1 MKIEKYELTKK
12 NIYNVYLSNG
22 EVLELNGKVI
32 TDNELLIKKDID
44 NELYDKLK
52 RDNTIC
58 ILVDTS
64 VKYIDRRLR
73 SINELRDY
81 LKNKEEDTII
91 IEEVIDKLIDYKYL
105 DDDRFTKAFIK
116 DKLNFTNW
124 GDYKI
129 KNELKRLGVNEEIIY
144 NNMTSIDDNIF
155 YERINKI
162 IDKKRSD
169 QHKRNLF
176 KPLKTKQEII
186 NSHNPNHWIISKIP
200 HIKWF
205 TEPHGRKMFTKFYRR
220 LATEQKLLRRS
231 EEVIQI
237 GKKTIKFKGIG
248 IPIR

>member
-1 MKIEKYELTKK
+1 MRIEKYELTKK

-58 ILVDTS
+58 MLMDTS

-129 KNELKRLGVNEEIIY
+129 KNELKRLGVNEEVIY
-144 NNMTSIDDNIF
+144 NNISNIDDNIY

-162 IDKKRSD
+162 IDKDISINKKYSGI
-169 QHKRNLF
+169 K
-176 KPLKTKQEII
+176 LKNKIYNHLLTLGYSKEKVISII
-186 NSHNPNHWIISKIP
+186 NNYN
-200 HIKWF
+200 F
-205 TEPHGRKMFTKFYRR
+205 
-220 LATEQKLLRRS
+220 
-231 EEVIQI
+231 
-237 GKKTIKFKGIG
+237 
-248 IPIR
+248 

>member
-44 NELYDKLK
+44 NELYNKLK

-64 VKYIDRRLR
+64 IKYIDRRLR

-144 NNMTSIDDNIF
+144 NNISNIDNNIY
-155 YERINKI
+155 YERISKI
-162 IDKKRSD
+162 IDKDISTNK
-169 QHKRNLF
+169 KYNGI
-176 KPLKTKQEII
+176 KLKNKIYNHLLTLGYSKEKVISII
-186 NSHNPNHWIISKIP
+186 NNYN
-200 HIKWF
+200 F
-205 TEPHGRKMFTKFYRR
+205 
-220 LATEQKLLRRS
+220 
-231 EEVIQI
+231 
-237 GKKTIKFKGIG
+237 
-248 IPIR
+248 

>member
-1 MKIEKYELTKK
+1 MRIEKYELTKK
-12 NIYNVYLSNG
+12 NVYNVYLSNG

-32 TDNELLIKKDID
+32 TDNELLIKKEID

-64 VKYIDRRLR
+64 IKYIDRRLR

-81 LKNKEEDTII
+81 LKNKEEDTTI
-91 IEEVIDKLIDYKYL
+91 IEEVIDKLIDNKYL

-144 NNMTSIDDNIF
+144 NNMINIDDNIY

-162 IDKKRSD
+162 INKDISTNKKYNGI
-169 QHKRNLF
+169 K
-176 KPLKTKQEII
+176 LKNKIYNHLLTLGYSKEKVISII
-186 NSHNPNHWIISKIP
+186 NNYN
-200 HIKWF
+200 F
-205 TEPHGRKMFTKFYRR
+205 
-220 LATEQKLLRRS
+220 
-231 EEVIQI
+231 
-237 GKKTIKFKGIG
+237 
-248 IPIR
+248 

>member
-58 ILVDTS
+58 MLMDTS

-91 IEEVIDKLIDYKYL
+91 IEEVIDKLINYKYL

-144 NNMTSIDDNIF
+144 NNISNVDDNIY

-162 IDKKRSD
+162 IDKDISINKKYSGI
-169 QHKRNLF
+169 K
-176 KPLKTKQEII
+176 LKNKIYNHLLTLGYSKEKVISII
-186 NSHNPNHWIISKIP
+186 NNYN
-200 HIKWF
+200 F
-205 TEPHGRKMFTKFYRR
+205 
-220 LATEQKLLRRS
+220 
-231 EEVIQI
+231 
-237 GKKTIKFKGIG
+237 
-248 IPIR
+248 

>member
-1 MKIEKYELTKK
+1 MRIEKYELTKK

-32 TDNELLIKKDID
+32 TDNELLIKKEID

-58 ILVDTS
+58 MLVDTS

-73 SINELRDY
+73 SIKELKDY
-81 LKNKEEDTII
+81 LKNKEEDTTIT
-91 IEEVIDKLIDYKYL
+91 EEVIDKLIDNKYL

-144 NNMTSIDDNIF
+144 NNISNIDDNIY
-155 YERINKI
+155 YERIDKI
-162 IDKKRSD
+162 INKDISTNKKYNGI
-169 QHKRNLF
+169 K
-176 KPLKTKQEII
+176 LKNKTYNHLLTLGYSKEKVISII
-186 NSHNPNHWIISKIP
+186 NNYN
-200 HIKWF
+200 F
-205 TEPHGRKMFTKFYRR
+205 
-220 LATEQKLLRRS
+220 
-231 EEVIQI
+231 
-237 GKKTIKFKGIG
+237 
-248 IPIR
+248 

>member
-64 VKYIDRRLR
+64 IKYIDRRLR

-162 IDKKRSD
+162 IDKDISINKKYSGI
-169 QHKRNLF
+169 K
-176 KPLKTKQEII
+176 LKNKIYNHLLTLGYSKEKVISII
-186 NSHNPNHWIISKIP
+186 NNYN
-200 HIKWF
+200 F
-205 TEPHGRKMFTKFYRR
+205 
-220 LATEQKLLRRS
+220 
-231 EEVIQI
+231 
-237 GKKTIKFKGIG
+237 
-248 IPIR
+248 

>member
-1 MKIEKYELTKK
+1 MRIEKYELTKK

-32 TDNELLIKKDID
+32 TDNELLIKKEID
-44 NELYDKLK
+44 NGLYDKLK

-64 VKYIDRRLR
+64 IKYIDRRLR

-144 NNMTSIDDNIF
+144 NNMTSIDDNIY

-162 IDKKRSD
+162 IDKDISTNK
-169 QHKRNLF
+169 KYGGI
-176 KPLKTKQEII
+176 KLKNKIYNHLLTLGYSKEKVISII
-186 NSHNPNHWIISKIP
+186 NNYN
-200 HIKWF
+200 F
-205 TEPHGRKMFTKFYRR
+205 
-220 LATEQKLLRRS
+220 
-231 EEVIQI
+231 
-237 GKKTIKFKGIG
+237 
-248 IPIR
+248 

>member
-58 ILVDTS
+58 ILVNTS

-144 NNMTSIDDNIF
+144 NNISNIDDNIF

-162 IDKKRSD
+162 IDKDISINKKYSGI
-169 QHKRNLF
+169 K
-176 KPLKTKQEII
+176 LKNKIYNHLLTLGYSKEKVISII
-186 NSHNPNHWIISKIP
+186 NNYN
-200 HIKWF
+200 F
-205 TEPHGRKMFTKFYRR
+205 
-220 LATEQKLLRRS
+220 
-231 EEVIQI
+231 
-237 GKKTIKFKGIG
+237 
-248 IPIR
+248 

>member
-1 MKIEKYELTKK
+1 MRIEKYELTKK

-105 DDDRFTKAFIK
+105 DDYRFTKAFIK

-144 NNMTSIDDNIF
+144 NNISNIDDNIY

-162 IDKKRSD
+162 IDKDISINKKYSGI
-169 QHKRNLF
+169 K
-176 KPLKTKQEII
+176 LKNKIYNHLLTLGYSKEKVISII
-186 NSHNPNHWIISKIP
+186 NNYN
-200 HIKWF
+200 F
-205 TEPHGRKMFTKFYRR
+205 
-220 LATEQKLLRRS
+220 
-231 EEVIQI
+231 
-237 GKKTIKFKGIG
+237 
-248 IPIR
+248 

>member
-1 MKIEKYELTKK
+1 MRIEKYELTKK

-124 GDYKI
+124 SDYKI

-144 NNMTSIDDNIF
+144 NNISNIDDNIF

-162 IDKKRSD
+162 IDKDISINKKYSGI
-169 QHKRNLF
+169 K
-176 KPLKTKQEII
+176 LKNKIYNHLLTLGYSKEKVISII
-186 NSHNPNHWIISKIP
+186 NNYN
-200 HIKWF
+200 F
-205 TEPHGRKMFTKFYRR
+205 
-220 LATEQKLLRRS
+220 
-231 EEVIQI
+231 
-237 GKKTIKFKGIG
+237 
-248 IPIR
+248 

>member
-1 MKIEKYELTKK
+1 MRIEKYELTKK

-144 NNMTSIDDNIF
+144 NNMTSIDDNIY

-162 IDKKRSD
+162 IDKDISTNK
-169 QHKRNLF
+169 KYGGI
-176 KPLKTKQEII
+176 KLKNKIYNHLLTLGYSKEKVISII
-186 NSHNPNHWIISKIP
+186 NNYN
-200 HIKWF
+200 F
-205 TEPHGRKMFTKFYRR
+205 
-220 LATEQKLLRRS
+220 
-231 EEVIQI
+231 
-237 GKKTIKFKGIG
+237 
-248 IPIR
+248 

>member
-1 MKIEKYELTKK
+1 MKIEKYELTKN

-58 ILVDTS
+58 MLMDTS

-91 IEEVIDKLIDYKYL
+91 IEEVIDKLINYKYL

-144 NNMTSIDDNIF
+144 NNISNIDDNIY

-162 IDKKRSD
+162 IDKDISINKKYSGI
-169 QHKRNLF
+169 K
-176 KPLKTKQEII
+176 LKNKIYNHLLTLGYSKEKVISII
-186 NSHNPNHWIISKIP
+186 NNYN
-200 HIKWF
+200 F
-205 TEPHGRKMFTKFYRR
+205 
-220 LATEQKLLRRS
+220 
-231 EEVIQI
+231 
-237 GKKTIKFKGIG
+237 
-248 IPIR
+248 

>member
-129 KNELKRLGVNEEIIY
+129 KNDTLIFEYKNVGGICKCECWYRYKLRIRDIKDKF
-144 NNMTSIDDNIF
+144 TSYKLI
-155 YERINKI
+155 
-162 IDKKRSD
+162 
-169 QHKRNLF
+169 
-176 KPLKTKQEII
+176 
-186 NSHNPNHWIISKIP
+186 
-200 HIKWF
+200 
-205 TEPHGRKMFTKFYRR
+205 
-220 LATEQKLLRRS
+220 QK
-231 EEVIQI
+231 
-237 GKKTIKFKGIG
+237 
-248 IPIR
+248 

>member
-32 TDNELLIKKDID
+32 TNNELLIKKDID

-73 SINELRDY
+73 SINELSDY

-144 NNMTSIDDNIF
+144 NNISNIDDNIY

-162 IDKKRSD
+162 IDKDISINKKYSGI
-169 QHKRNLF
+169 K
-176 KPLKTKQEII
+176 LKNKIYNHLLTLGYSKEKVISII
-186 NSHNPNHWIISKIP
+186 NNYN
-200 HIKWF
+200 F
-205 TEPHGRKMFTKFYRR
+205 
-220 LATEQKLLRRS
+220 
-231 EEVIQI
+231 
-237 GKKTIKFKGIG
+237 
-248 IPIR
+248 

>member
-58 ILVDTS
+58 MLMDTS

-144 NNMTSIDDNIF
+144 NNISNIDDNIY

-162 IDKKRSD
+162 IDKYISINKKYSGI
-169 QHKRNLF
+169 K
-176 KPLKTKQEII
+176 LKNKIYNHLLTLGYSKEKVISII
-186 NSHNPNHWIISKIP
+186 NNYN
-200 HIKWF
+200 F
-205 TEPHGRKMFTKFYRR
+205 
-220 LATEQKLLRRS
+220 
-231 EEVIQI
+231 
-237 GKKTIKFKGIG
+237 
-248 IPIR
+248 

>member
-58 ILVDTS
+58 MLMDTS

-144 NNMTSIDDNIF
+144 NNMTGIDDNIY

-162 IDKKRSD
+162 IDKDISTNK
-169 QHKRNLF
+169 KYGGI
-176 KPLKTKQEII
+176 KLKNKIYNHLLTLGYSKEKVISII
-186 NSHNPNHWIISKIP
+186 NNYN
-200 HIKWF
+200 F
-205 TEPHGRKMFTKFYRR
+205 
-220 LATEQKLLRRS
+220 
-231 EEVIQI
+231 
-237 GKKTIKFKGIG
+237 
-248 IPIR
+248 

>member
-1 MKIEKYELTKK
+1 MRIEKYELTKK

-44 NELYDKLK
+44 NELYNKLK

-64 VKYIDRRLR
+64 IKYIDRRLR

-144 NNMTSIDDNIF
+144 NNMSNIDDNIY

-162 IDKKRSD
+162 INKDISTNKKYNGI
-169 QHKRNLF
+169 K
-176 KPLKTKQEII
+176 LKNKIYNHLLTLGYSKEKVISII
-186 NSHNPNHWIISKIP
+186 NNYN
-200 HIKWF
+200 F
-205 TEPHGRKMFTKFYRR
+205 
-220 LATEQKLLRRS
+220 
-231 EEVIQI
+231 
-237 GKKTIKFKGIG
+237 
-248 IPIR
+248 

>member
-1 MKIEKYELTKK
+1 MRIEKYELTKK
-12 NIYNVYLSNG
+12 NVYNVYLSNG

-32 TDNELLIKKDID
+32 TDNELLIKKEID

-73 SINELRDY
+73 SIKELKEY
-81 LKNKEEDTII
+81 LKNKEEDTTI
-91 IEEVIDKLIDYKYL
+91 IEEVIDKLIDNKYL

-144 NNMTSIDDNIF
+144 NNMINIDDNIY

-162 IDKKRSD
+162 IDKDISTNK
-169 QHKRNLF
+169 KYNGI
-176 KPLKTKQEII
+176 KLKNKIYNHLLTLGYSKEKVISII
-186 NSHNPNHWIISKIP
+186 NNYN
-200 HIKWF
+200 F
-205 TEPHGRKMFTKFYRR
+205 
-220 LATEQKLLRRS
+220 
-231 EEVIQI
+231 
-237 GKKTIKFKGIG
+237 
-248 IPIR
+248 

>member
-32 TDNELLIKKDID
+32 TDNELLIKKEID

-58 ILVDTS
+58 MLMDTS

-73 SINELRDY
+73 SIKELKDY

-91 IEEVIDKLIDYKYL
+91 IEEVIDKLIDNKYL

-144 NNMTSIDDNIF
+144 NNISNIDNNIY
-155 YERINKI
+155 YERISKI
-162 IDKKRSD
+162 IDKDISTNK
-169 QHKRNLF
+169 KYNGI
-176 KPLKTKQEII
+176 KLKNKIYNHLLTLGYSKEKVISII
-186 NSHNPNHWIISKIP
+186 NNYN
-200 HIKWF
+200 F
-205 TEPHGRKMFTKFYRR
+205 
-220 LATEQKLLRRS
+220 
-231 EEVIQI
+231 
-237 GKKTIKFKGIG
+237 
-248 IPIR
+248 

>member
-73 SINELRDY
+73 SINELRDH

-144 NNMTSIDDNIF
+144 NNMTSIDDNIY

-162 IDKKRSD
+162 IDKDISTNKKYSGI
-169 QHKRNLF
+169 K
-176 KPLKTKQEII
+176 LKNKIYNHLLTLGYSKEKVISII
-186 NSHNPNHWIISKIP
+186 NNYN
-200 HIKWF
+200 F
-205 TEPHGRKMFTKFYRR
+205 
-220 LATEQKLLRRS
+220 
-231 EEVIQI
+231 
-237 GKKTIKFKGIG
+237 
-248 IPIR
+248 

>member
-1 MKIEKYELTKK
+1 MRIEKYELTKK

-32 TDNELLIKKDID
+32 TDNELLIKKEID

-58 ILVDTS
+58 MLVDTS

-73 SINELRDY
+73 SIKELKDY
-81 LKNKEEDTII
+81 LKNKEEDTTIT
-91 IEEVIDKLIDYKYL
+91 EEVIDKLIDNKYL

-144 NNMTSIDDNIF
+144 NNMTSIDDNVY
-155 YERINKI
+155 YERISKI
-162 IDKKRSD
+162 IDKDISTNK
-169 QHKRNLF
+169 KYNGI
-176 KPLKTKQEII
+176 KLKNKIYNHLLTLGYSKEKVISII
-186 NSHNPNHWIISKIP
+186 NNYN
-200 HIKWF
+200 F
-205 TEPHGRKMFTKFYRR
+205 
-220 LATEQKLLRRS
+220 
-231 EEVIQI
+231 
-237 GKKTIKFKGIG
+237 
-248 IPIR
+248 

>member
-44 NELYDKLK
+44 NGLYDKLK

-64 VKYIDRRLR
+64 IKYIDRRLR

-144 NNMTSIDDNIF
+144 NNMTSINDNIY

-162 IDKKRSD
+162 IDKDISTNK
-169 QHKRNLF
+169 KYGGI
-176 KPLKTKQEII
+176 KLKNKIYNHLLTLGYSKEKVISII
-186 NSHNPNHWIISKIP
+186 NNYN
-200 HIKWF
+200 F
-205 TEPHGRKMFTKFYRR
+205 
-220 LATEQKLLRRS
+220 
-231 EEVIQI
+231 
-237 GKKTIKFKGIG
+237 
-248 IPIR
+248 

>member
-1 MKIEKYELTKK
+1 MRIEKYELTKK

-129 KNELKRLGVNEEIIY
+129 KNELKRLGVNEDIIY
-144 NNMTSIDDNIF
+144 NNMTSIDDNIY

-162 IDKKRSD
+162 IDKDISTNKKYSGIKLNNKIYN
-169 QHKRNLF
+169 HLLTLGYSKE
-176 KPLKTKQEII
+176 KVISII
-186 NSHNPNHWIISKIP
+186 NNYN
-200 HIKWF
+200 F
-205 TEPHGRKMFTKFYRR
+205 
-220 LATEQKLLRRS
+220 
-231 EEVIQI
+231 
-237 GKKTIKFKGIG
+237 
-248 IPIR
+248 

>member
-1 MKIEKYELTKK
+1 MRIEKYELTKK

-162 IDKKRSD
+162 INKDISINKKYSGI
-169 QHKRNLF
+169 K
-176 KPLKTKQEII
+176 LKNKIYNHLLTLGYSKEKVISII
-186 NSHNPNHWIISKIP
+186 NNYN
-200 HIKWF
+200 F
-205 TEPHGRKMFTKFYRR
+205 
-220 LATEQKLLRRS
+220 
-231 EEVIQI
+231 
-237 GKKTIKFKGIG
+237 
-248 IPIR
+248 

>member
-1 MKIEKYELTKK
+1 MRIEKYELTKK

-144 NNMTSIDDNIF
+144 NNMTSIGDNIS

-162 IDKKRSD
+162 IDKDISTNKKYSGI
-169 QHKRNLF
+169 K
-176 KPLKTKQEII
+176 LKNKIYNHLLTLGYSKEKVISII
-186 NSHNPNHWIISKIP
+186 NNYN
-200 HIKWF
+200 F
-205 TEPHGRKMFTKFYRR
+205 
-220 LATEQKLLRRS
+220 
-231 EEVIQI
+231 
-237 GKKTIKFKGIG
+237 
-248 IPIR
+248 

>member
-44 NELYDKLK
+44 NELYDKLR

-64 VKYIDRRLR
+64 VKYID
-73 SINELRDY
+73 ELRDY

-144 NNMTSIDDNIF
+144 NNMTSIDDNIY

-162 IDKKRSD
+162 IDKDISTNK
-169 QHKRNLF
+169 KYGGI
-176 KPLKTKQEII
+176 KLKNKIYNHLLTLGYSKEKVISII
-186 NSHNPNHWIISKIP
+186 NNYN
-200 HIKWF
+200 F
-205 TEPHGRKMFTKFYRR
+205 
-220 LATEQKLLRRS
+220 
-231 EEVIQI
+231 
-237 GKKTIKFKGIG
+237 
-248 IPIR
+248 

>member
-58 ILVDTS
+58 MLMDTS

-144 NNMTSIDDNIF
+144 NNMTSIDDNIY

-162 IDKKRSD
+162 IDKDISINKKYSGI
-169 QHKRNLF
+169 K
-176 KPLKTKQEII
+176 LKNKIYNHLLTLGYSKEKVISII
-186 NSHNPNHWIISKIP
+186 NNYN
-200 HIKWF
+200 F
-205 TEPHGRKMFTKFYRR
+205 
-220 LATEQKLLRRS
+220 
-231 EEVIQI
+231 
-237 GKKTIKFKGIG
+237 
-248 IPIR
+248 

>member
-58 ILVDTS
+58 ILADTS

-144 NNMTSIDDNIF
+144 NNMTSIDDNIY

-162 IDKKRSD
+162 IDKDLSTNKKYSGI
-169 QHKRNLF
+169 K
-176 KPLKTKQEII
+176 LKNKIYNHLLTLGYSKEKVISII
-186 NSHNPNHWIISKIP
+186 NNYN
-200 HIKWF
+200 F
-205 TEPHGRKMFTKFYRR
+205 
-220 LATEQKLLRRS
+220 
-231 EEVIQI
+231 
-237 GKKTIKFKGIG
+237 
-248 IPIR
+248 

>member
-1 MKIEKYELTKK
+1 MRIEKYELTKK

-155 YERINKI
+155 YEM
-162 IDKKRSD
+162 
-169 QHKRNLF
+169 
-176 KPLKTKQEII
+176 QEILHRKDLEYSSDHHLI
-186 NSHNPNHWIISKIP
+186 RFHMGYLDIRNSESPDPGHHLVKRMPLSSRYI
-200 HIKWF
+200 
-205 TEPHGRKMFTKFYRR
+205 
-220 LATEQKLLRRS
+220 LLRYR
-231 EEVIQI
+231 
-237 GKKTIKFKGIG
+237 
-248 IPIR
+248 

>member
-91 IEEVIDKLIDYKYL
+91 IEEVIDKLINYKYL

-144 NNMTSIDDNIF
+144 NNMTSIDDNIY

-162 IDKKRSD
+162 IDKDFSTNK
-169 QHKRNLF
+169 KYGGI
-176 KPLKTKQEII
+176 KLKNKIYNHLLTLGYSKEKVISII
-186 NSHNPNHWIISKIP
+186 NNYN
-200 HIKWF
+200 F
-205 TEPHGRKMFTKFYRR
+205 
-220 LATEQKLLRRS
+220 
-231 EEVIQI
+231 
-237 GKKTIKFKGIG
+237 
-248 IPIR
+248 

>member
-1 MKIEKYELTKK
+1 MRIEKYELTKK
-12 NIYNVYLSNG
+12 NVYNVYLSNG

-32 TDNELLIKKDID
+32 TDNELLIKKEID

-73 SINELRDY
+73 SIKELKEY
-81 LKNKEEDTII
+81 FKNKEEDTTI
-91 IEEVIDKLIDYKYL
+91 IEEVIDKLIDNKYL

-144 NNMTSIDDNIF
+144 NNMINIDDNIY

-162 IDKKRSD
+162 IDKDISTNK
-169 QHKRNLF
+169 KYNGI
-176 KPLKTKQEII
+176 KLKNKIYNHLLTLGYSKEKVISII
-186 NSHNPNHWIISKIP
+186 NNYN
-200 HIKWF
+200 F
-205 TEPHGRKMFTKFYRR
+205 
-220 LATEQKLLRRS
+220 
-231 EEVIQI
+231 
-237 GKKTIKFKGIG
+237 
-248 IPIR
+248 

>member
-1 MKIEKYELTKK
+1 MRIEKYELTKK

-58 ILVDTS
+58 ILVNTS

-144 NNMTSIDDNIF
+144 NNISNIDDNIF

-162 IDKKRSD
+162 IDKDISINKKYSGI
-169 QHKRNLF
+169 K
-176 KPLKTKQEII
+176 LKNKIYNHLLTLGYSKEKVMSII
-186 NSHNPNHWIISKIP
+186 NNYN
-200 HIKWF
+200 F
-205 TEPHGRKMFTKFYRR
+205 
-220 LATEQKLLRRS
+220 
-231 EEVIQI
+231 
-237 GKKTIKFKGIG
+237 
-248 IPIR
+248 

>member
-58 ILVDTS
+58 MLMDTS

-124 GDYKI
+124 SDYKI

-144 NNMTSIDDNIF
+144 NNISNIDDNIF

-162 IDKKRSD
+162 IDKDISINKKYSGI
-169 QHKRNLF
+169 K
-176 KPLKTKQEII
+176 LKNKIYNHLLTLGYSKEKVISII
-186 NSHNPNHWIISKIP
+186 NNYN
-200 HIKWF
+200 F
-205 TEPHGRKMFTKFYRR
+205 
-220 LATEQKLLRRS
+220 
-231 EEVIQI
+231 
-237 GKKTIKFKGIG
+237 
-248 IPIR
+248 